1 MSIVLAFAA
10 VFVLGLVL
18 GAVADWRLLLQV
30 LRGPRSAAP
39 APAEPVAPGMSRMEL
54 DLASGDPE
62 LAALARGPHQT

>member
-1 MSIVLAFAA
+1 MTSFLVA
-10 VFVLGLVL
+10 VGALTIGLVL
-18 GAVADWRLLLQV
+18 GTVADWRRLLQA
-30 LRGPRSAAP
+30 LRGTHDAAS